1 LTGSVIERHLSLV
14 FICVFC
20 VAVPSAGAQRTRQ
33 KDWWRGS
40 GAAVVEHRYAQG
52 EVACSLFLYN
62 KDQAVVVTWSDVK
75 VKEISFYDKDW
86 SLQPNQ
92 QVAVAVQIGDTW
104 LGNPVDE
111 GPPTLM
117 ASTNGERVHVPIEQP
132 LEDLVRR
139 ATRIGIKMADRAM
152 YLEVGRRKMS
162 ALLRAVE
169 RCRAMLEYR

>member
-1 LTGSVIERHLSLV
+1 
-14 FICVFC
+14 
-20 VAVPSAGAQRTRQ
+20 
-33 KDWWRGS
+33 
-40 GAAVVEHRYAQG
+40 
-52 EVACSLFLYN
+52 VACSLFLYN